1 MNMKIPLRGA
11 AESSRAMSLRAAA
24 VTALCFALLAMAA
37 CHKAAPT
44 DAAKSVPEAK
54 SAPDA
59 KSASDPK
66 SAPDSKTADGSKPAD
81 GKEKTAGEGLSLTPE
96 QIEKIGLETE
106 EIKAIDYAEETSGY
120 GTVMAHEAIAQAVA
134 ELATAEAAE
143 KQSKAALARTQ
154 RLAGTAG
161 ALSADVE
168 ETNARQAAVDRA
180 ALALAR
186 QRLSATYGQKPPW
199 GEGGNQAILQA
210 LADGSTL
217 LVRASFPLGTLP
229 PGTPKTLRGSRIG
242 TAAGKGWKLTSVW
255 PAPADAAVPGRSF
268 FALLRAG
275 DASEGERIIV
285 WAPIGSTQSGAWVP
299 AQAAVI
305 SDGKYW
311 CYVQTKPG
319 TFLKTEIDAGRPF
332 ESGYF
337 VTESV
342 KAGDKVVIKGAAQ
355 LLAQE
360 SNSGADAD

>member
-1 MNMKIPLRGA
+1 MNTILPLRGA
-11 AESSRAMSLRAAA
+11 AGSFRATSPRAGVVAAA
-24 VTALCFALLAMAA
+24 CIALLAMAA

-44 DAAKSVPEAK
+44 DAAKSVPDAK
-54 SAPDA
+54 SAPDT
-59 KSASDPK
+59 KSPSDPK
-66 SAPDSKTADGSKPAD
+66 SASDSKAANASQPVD
-81 GKEKTAGEGLSLTPE
+81 GKEKPSGEGLSLTPE
-96 QIEKIGLETE
+96 QVEKIGLETE
-106 EIKAIDYAEETSGY
+106 EVKASDYAEETSGY

-134 ELATAEAAE
+134 ELATAEATE
-143 KQSKAALARTQ
+143 KQSRAALARTQ

-168 ETNARQAAVDRA
+168 ETNARQAVVDRA
-180 ALALAR
+180 ALSLAR

-199 GEGGNQAILQA
+199 GQDGNQAMLQA

-217 LVRASFPLGTLP
+217 LVRASFPLGALP
-229 PGTPKTLRGSRIG
+229 AGTPKTLRGARIG

-275 DASEGERIIV
+275 DAGEGERIIV

-337 VTESV
+337 VTEGV
-342 KAGDKVVIKGAAQ
+342 KAGDKVVVKGTAQ